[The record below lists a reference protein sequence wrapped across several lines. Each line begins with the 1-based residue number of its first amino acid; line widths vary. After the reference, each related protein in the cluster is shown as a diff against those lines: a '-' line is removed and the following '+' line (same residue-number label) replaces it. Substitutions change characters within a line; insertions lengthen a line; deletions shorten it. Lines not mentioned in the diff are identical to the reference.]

1 MRVRF
6 RYSKLGK
13 VRWTSH
19 RDIARM
25 WERAFR
31 RTQLPLAYSQGFS
44 PRPKVSFGLALPT
57 GGESLGEYLDV
68 DVAPEE
74 AGDVDVA
81 ALPGRLSVALP
92 EGMEVAAAAVID
104 DRAPSLQHEVTSCA
118 WTVWVAGVD
127 HEELG
132 ELVSVAMAS
141 EELLLARERKSHTTT
156 EDVRPGI
163 VACAAEGD
171 ALQCE
176 LVTQPRALRPS
187 ELLRALRPDL
197 EPALVRRTHQW
208 IEREG
213 ARVEPLALLLD
224 ATGAP
229 YARGRAS

>member
-19 RDIARM
+19 RDVARM

-31 RTQLPLAYSQGFS
+31 RTTLPLAYSQGFS

-68 DVAPEE
+68 DVAPEAAAE
-74 AGDVDVA
+74 VDVA

-92 EGMEVAAAAVID
+92 EGVEVAAAAVID
-104 DRAPSLQHEVTSCA
+104 DRAQSLQHEVTSCA
-118 WTVWVAGVD
+118 WTVWVEGVV
-127 HEELG
+127 HGELE
-132 ELVSVAMAS
+132 ELVSVAVAA
-141 EELLLARERKSHTTT
+141 EELLLARERKGQTTT

-163 VACAAEGD
+163 LSCIAVAD
-171 ALQCE
+171 TLQCE
-176 LVTQPRALRPS
+176 LATQPRALRPS

-229 YARGRAS
+229 HAHGRAS